1 MRIRV
6 LLFLISVLLPSGR
19 ALAQATTYPV
29 QVNANILPP
38 YSLYLSDYYSGTR
51 EKLAVTLINRDQLK
65 PTLNVRL
72 RMIITAP
79 GGLRIQTND
88 NTYIPPIQVENGIPL
103 RLTRDDLEPY
113 FQPNALITS
122 GYLTDGRLPEG
133 MIEFCFQAIEAY
145 TGQVLSTSTCARAF
159 ITSQK
164 PPLLSLPQNNES
176 VPFRDPLNLLFQWT
190 PRHQG
195 VAFVEYDVI
204 IKELWDNGM
213 TPQAAFSYSPE
224 IFRETTRSTSMLY
237 GAMQPPLLPGK
248 RYAWCVRAQA
258 REGMDAINVFQ
269 NDGYSEI
276 RTFTL
281 QSDCAAPELVKA
293 TAERTRL
300 NVSWDPLPQHIGFTV
315 SYRLK
320 DGDTV
325 GEWQEKQTLE
335 PEVQITGLKM
345 AGTYEYRI
353 GSYCVAGQPVYSPIL
368 SITLPKKDTARLA
381 QCGFMPEVNLANQ
394 EPIKTLNTGDIFM
407 ANDYPVTITRISG
420 SDGVF
425 SGEGWTEVPWLADVK
440 LAVQYTSIK
449 INTDKQLIDG
459 YIDAKYDKTEGQIAD
474 LDDVFEGGQDVGN
487 VKTGLTRV
495 DYAVDFSIPGVESF
509 SVNDDGNLVIKDSDG
524 DANVVTPKD
533 LEGTGNEGNKVMV
546 FPMTVKDKDGV
557 VYQVVA
563 TETDEQGKATA
574 VKATKIAKQGTKLA
588 ADSFNPTQ
596 LNGDKAIVTFIKG
609 AGKYPFDTWKDYYAG
624 ISLIKSNYEKLYND
638 YYAPW
643 KFLTVG
649 QGDVVSARI
658 SIKDNVVKPEN
669 VIFKTPAGIEYDATY
684 TDGVY
689 TLQIASGPAGDVQ
702 ELYALYPDPSAKEK
716 YWTLGKLGIATY
728 ATQSYKLVLV
738 PVEDAPVDV
747 EDIRTMLKTV
757 YDSIGVTWQV
767 ELAPS
772 LSYKEDKLMA
782 NSTGLSTY
790 NDAMRN
796 LNAAYKDAV
805 QAAGGRFD
813 EAANYLFFLKATGAD
828 KTNERDYT
836 GFMPRGA
843 QFGYIFTSELRRKQ
857 IPQVVAHELGHG
869 RWKLF
874 HPFDSHYGS
883 VTAAEK
889 TDNLM
894 SYGENAGSFAKWQWD
909 IVNDPAML
917 VSVFEKDEKSGSYR
931 FVLKEGFLNKDRKT
945 VSFVTYDGSI
955 LTVDKSR
962 LVSVTLNYGTMQF
975 DATAR
980 QVPGVLQK
988 FELEEDG
995 KNVTY
1000 EIEISNGV
1008 YATSLGVQYVEPSVK
1023 DEDIDGVIMGLPCG
1037 KDFTIYKFEKTGL
1050 SRYTGK
1056 LLPNP
1061 VKDVIDFPLRP
1072 FAKHAALKS
1081 EGKVI
1086 TQTLSAVFNCYY
1098 CMDESTASMT
1108 LPFCQSP
1115 EILYVTKLA
1124 EFRAAYPGDFQ
1135 DFTYTGDAWAN
1146 PSMEQSEDVK
1156 AALNDGS
1163 LGKYYYKFWPQY
1175 LKDNPKLKT
1184 NFEANVEKEL
1194 FFKTMYVQLLAFLQK
1209 RVEKSADFW
1218 KNLTMATP
1226 SADVVRETNL
1236 LAAPELEVLD
1246 FEKRK
1251 IAIQILMKGLVPQTK
1266 ETSLVSLIG
1275 VIRPEQQ
1282 AKMLKFLAD
1291 DIKIKTVFDKFDDFM
1306 GDDNFTRVVTL
1317 MSSFI
1322 EEPAINEASI
1332 SRALSESIV
1341 TLDLDIIGNKQT
1353 HGYSIDDENNI
1364 LFYNNVRVP
1373 VGDGRGTIEQTD
1385 YILKVP
1391 YDQRIPVYFASSFDL
1406 VGNKAYGKGHA
1417 GVELPAMYIAL
1428 MLDKGNKELFAKK
1441 AWLAVDGVMLVIGV
1455 GEAKAA
1461 FRTASW
1467 LHKLAISSS
1476 LVGSAGGI
1484 VVESL
1489 PSSVISDQWR
1499 TRLRILSAIMNAPEA
1514 VRTVRNI
1521 ARQTVWDLR
1530 MAKASTNVASEQKAI
1545 EDVASA
1551 YEGRYLTAED
1561 IVEDAGNYVKTFG
1574 DGNDLKQVSGWIGQI
1589 KDDKRVYIAV
1599 HGNGSEFSVV
1609 HNGVTHTLSHRS
1621 LARWLES
1628 NPDLLGNKDI
1638 VLLTCADSKAAQNLA
1653 NKLSGTNRIISWDG
1667 AVEVYET
1674 GYING
1679 KGVCYSYTKS
1689 NDAGLKGTIVSASEV
1704 PRGKAGVEMK
1714 GAKVV
1719 LGVAND
1725 ASAFAQYG
1733 KLIARLDVL
1742 GVTVKNR
1749 FFSDFAD
1756 ASTEVLKRFDDDI
1769 TLIDGWKAISD
1780 KGLFRPKYIDVKLG
1794 KRLGQG
1800 GKKFSYVAA
1809 DDPSIA
1815 VLKMKKDGQDPKDL
1829 IEEIGYLIDA
1839 KKAGLPVVEF
1849 DGMSMHDGTF
1859 SMIMDYYAGGS
1870 LKLLDETP
1878 STLNINT
1885 LEDLA
1890 AIKKKLLNDGLYVGD
1905 IQFLVDADGKVFLAD
1920 PMDFK
1925 IDPDGARYIVE
1936 TQVDYLFSESMV
1948 SLLKKKLEKD
1958 VIYTKSDLL
1967 SALENVVDE
1976 KLFDQM
1982 MLKFSQ
1988 LPIANPIQYNNG
2000 VYKILK

>member
-689 TLQIASGPAGDVQ
+689 TLQIASGPVGDVQ

-728 ATQSYKLVLV
+728 AAQSYKLVLV

-813 EAANYLFFLKATGAD
+813 EGANYLFFLKATGAD

-917 VSVFEKDEKSGSYR
+917 VSVFGGDSKSAYAEKNYIVMEKDRVFLSPAGTPVHVPANSRIYSISVSGNIWPGWALYKFEYYNKSGGYQSISMGASSARNGTFFGYFDFTTEGATTYWTPNKDWRPVFKKDNNTGTETVIQTVTLISEDPKTCTIKLYEVEMTFVKGQIKSYVNGNR
-931 FVLKEGFLNKDRKT
+931 NTPGRTADYDVSNLKAVDSSKPLQMRGCTDLSDIGNNESFNGSGKPSQNVFIDYSEGRDGTSPFTGAGKDSLATAMTELTGFLQMDVKTYILNTDNPSFDTAKKAYDEDGAENKVLIVVEGNKSKIRLEHRLTAPAWLRSTFPSNGADDCTTDYVNKALDELHAMSVYTIASTIHKIQMEYSLALYKT
-945 VSFVTYDGSI
+945 VFGNLYC
-955 LTVDKSR
+955 
-962 LVSVTLNYGTMQF
+962 
-975 DATAR
+975 ATDERHAKNWS
-980 QVPGVLQK
+980 PGVQ
-988 FELEEDG
+988 FAGGAFHEL
-995 KNVTY
+995 
-1000 EIEISNGV
+1000 ISNVDVVMMVEGILAMGKSIV
-1008 YATSLGVQYVEPSVK
+1008 KMKIDSYDSYITGIKQTCDEIKNNKPIEPSVLLQRAIPPDARFVK
-1023 DEDIDGVIMGLPCG
+1023 EACENVVKIATQFTGMYFTDCQDICWYRRGEVTVMIVPIVLTMGEWAYVKVSTLTAR
-1037 KDFTIYKFEKTGL
+1037 FTGTKSG
-1050 SRYTGK
+1050 RAVA
-1056 LLPNP
+1056 LLKEADDLGME
-1061 VKDVIDFPLRP
+1061 VVQT
-1072 FAKHAALKS
+1072 
-1081 EGKVI
+1081 EGK
-1086 TQTLSAVFNCYY
+1086 SATKIV
-1098 CMDESTASMT
+1098 ESTTSE
-1108 LPFCQSP
+1108 SG
-1115 EILYVTKLA
+1115 EVSREVVTTI
-1124 EFRAAYPGDFQ
+1124 ERNGD
-1135 DFTYTGDAWAN
+1135 DIVIEGRE
-1146 PSMEQSEDVK
+1146 P
-1156 AALNDGS
+1156 
-1163 LGKYYYKFWPQY
+1163 LGKKGI
-1175 LKDNPKLKT
+1175 LDN
-1184 NFEANVEKEL
+1184 
-1194 FFKTMYVQLLAFLQK
+1194 
-1209 RVEKSADFW
+1209 
-1218 KNLTMATP
+1218 
-1226 SADVVRETNL
+1226 
-1236 LAAPELEVLD
+1236 
-1246 FEKRK
+1246 
-1251 IAIQILMKGLVPQTK
+1251 
-1266 ETSLVSLIG
+1266 
-1275 VIRPEQQ
+1275 
-1282 AKMLKFLAD
+1282 
-1291 DIKIKTVFDKFDDFM
+1291 
-1306 GDDNFTRVVTL
+1306 
-1317 MSSFI
+1317 
-1322 EEPAINEASI
+1322 
-1332 SRALSESIV
+1332 
-1341 TLDLDIIGNKQT
+1341 
-1353 HGYSIDDENNI
+1353 IDDLE
-1364 LFYNNVRVP
+1364 
-1373 VGDGRGTIEQTD
+1373 DGQE
-1385 YILKVP
+1385 
-1391 YDQRIPVYFASSFDL
+1391 
-1406 VGNKAYGKGHA
+1406 
-1417 GVELPAMYIAL
+1417 
-1428 MLDKGNKELFAKK
+1428 
-1441 AWLAVDGVMLVIGV
+1441 
-1455 GEAKAA
+1455 
-1461 FRTASW
+1461 
-1467 LHKLAISSS
+1467 
-1476 LVGSAGGI
+1476 
-1484 VVESL
+1484 
-1489 PSSVISDQWR
+1489 
-1499 TRLRILSAIMNAPEA
+1499 
-1514 VRTVRNI
+1514 
-1521 ARQTVWDLR
+1521 
-1530 MAKASTNVASEQKAI
+1530 
-1545 EDVASA
+1545 
-1551 YEGRYLTAED
+1551 
-1561 IVEDAGNYVKTFG
+1561 YVKVFG
-1574 DGNDLKQVSGWIGQI
+1574 QGNDLQQVSQWIGKI
-1589 KDDKRVYIAV
+1589 DDKNRIYIAV
-1599 HGNGSEFSVV
+1599 HGADGTFHVV
-1609 HNGVTHTLSHRS
+1609 HNGVNHVLDHRS
-1621 LARWLES
+1621 LAAWIEA
-1628 NPDLLGNKDI
+1628 NPELGKKDI
-1638 VLLTCADSKAAQNLA
+1638 VLLTCADSRAAQNLA
-1653 NKLSGTNRIISWDG
+1653 NKLSGNRKVISWDG
-1667 AVEVYET
+1667 VTEVYEN
-1674 GYING
+1674 GYIRGEGN
-1679 KGVCYSYTKS
+1679 CYIYTKS
-1689 NDAGLKGTIVSASEV
+1689 NNAGLNQTLISGDAIPHGNGGEPVG
-1704 PRGKAGVEMK
+1704 R
-1714 GAKVV
+1714 KVV
-1719 LGVAND
+1719 LGVSKD
-1725 ASAFAQYG
+1725 ASVFAKYENLMPKIAKLRESDAQRFIRDFEEASEDVLKQLNENTKLVDNWRRFGESPLRTNTKYLNAALGYPSTWKFEFSGDVTKLYDGSGRELASLSEYVAVAKGGTKADRDWNQFLNKATMPDHQYEVDG
-1733 KLIARLDVL
+1733 YLYKTDNMGRVEEVSGDLRDIERGRNTNQQGASVELKDGFTGEDDGGHLIANMLDGPGEQINYL
-1742 GVTVKNR
+1742 PM
-1749 FFSDFAD
+1749 D
-1756 ASTEVLKRFDDDI
+1756 ASLNRGDWKVMENEWRAALGENKSVRIKI
-1769 TLIDGWKAISD
+1769 TPI
-1780 KGLFRPKYIDVKLG
+1780 F
-1794 KRLGQG
+1794 
-1800 GKKFSYVAA
+1800 
-1809 DDPSIA
+1809 
-1815 VLKMKKDGQDPKDL
+1815 
-1829 IEEIGYLIDA
+1829 E
-1839 KKAGLPVVEF
+1839 
-1849 DGMSMHDGTF
+1849 
-1859 SMIMDYYAGGS
+1859 GS
-1870 LKLLDETP
+1870 LKRPDRFEVEYW
-1878 STLNINT
+1878 I
-1885 LEDLA
+1885 
-1890 AIKKKLLNDGLYVGD
+1890 NDGL
-1905 IQFLVDADGKVFLAD
+1905 
-1920 PMDFK
+1920 
-1925 IDPDGARYIVE
+1925 
-1936 TQVDYLFSESMV
+1936 
-1948 SLLKKKLEKD
+1948 KKKF
-1958 VIYTKSDLL
+1958 
-1967 SALENVVDE
+1967 
-1976 KLFDQM
+1976 FD
-1982 MLKFSQ
+1982 
-1988 LPIANPIQYNNG
+1988 N
-2000 VYKILK
+2000 